1 MHPQPQ
7 SPSAPGQHP
16 PKTYRGPAGAVPV
29 PAGLHLAYG
38 PHSSRRPQSSIDGRP
53 CSKREAALEL
63 ARRCGG
69 GLPPEVK
76 STTTPEGTVY
86 TISPRRRPPRRQ
98 WVSVVNVHD
107 RGRAARP
114 ATNGRTRGSR
124 RAATS
129 RSAGGGDDPDLA
141 DEAEPASGLRLWPT
155 PWGPCNRPL
164 LRVLTRIL
172 TGAGS

>member
-1 MHPQPQ
+1 MDPQP
-7 SPSAPGQHP
+7 PNAPGQHP

-29 PAGLHLAYG
+29 PTGLHLAYG

-53 CSKREAALEL
+53 CSKREAVIEL

-98 WVSVVNVHD
+98 WVSVVNVHH

-114 ATNGRTRGSR
+114 ATNGRVRGSR

-129 RSAGGGDDPDLA
+129 RSAGGGSSGSDDDS
-141 DEAEPASGLRLWPT
+141 ESEPPGLGLWWHPHFGSCS
-155 PWGPCNRPL
+155 PNL
-164 LRVLTRIL
+164 LRALV
-172 TGAGS
+172 GEVGS